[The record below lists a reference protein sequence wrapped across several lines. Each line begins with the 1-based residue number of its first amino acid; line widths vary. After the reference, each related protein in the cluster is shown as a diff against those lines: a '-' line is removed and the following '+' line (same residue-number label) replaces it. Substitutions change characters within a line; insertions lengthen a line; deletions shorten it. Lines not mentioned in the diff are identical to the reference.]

1 MEEKVSLQI
10 NMTDTNN
17 NLLKKNIGYVNPNAT
32 DAQLYE
38 LATKFVNLTT
48 NTFVSVDKI
57 VTTELDG
64 EEGDDEDG

>member
-10 NMTDTNN
+10 LMTDTNN

-32 DAQLYE
+32 DEQLYE

-57 VTTELDG
+57 VQSSIDINN
-64 EEGDDEDG
+64 DEDGE